1 MRESDILNQWFDVLH
16 KCPLIQKA
24 EPWWDDTYDTAT
36 IAYINRTA
44 WTGSSTSKNEFDAII
59 MEEEIQQLWSD
70 LDDDADGSGK
80 RISRRNFLFVVLE
93 SLEEL
98 DIEKGAS
105 AGAITLGKMGW
116 IYTTRF

>member
-1 MRESDILNQWFDVLH
+1 
-16 KCPLIQKA
+16 
-24 EPWWDDTYDTAT
+24 
-36 IAYINRTA
+36 
-44 WTGSSTSKNEFDAII
+44 

-105 AGAITLGKMGW
+105 AGAQTLGKTGYM
-116 IYTTRF
+116 YD